1 MSRPDDRPL
10 KRLPQLEARKTT
22 LERCV
27 FCPKLCR
34 TACPVSN
41 AEERETL
48 TPWGKMSMAY
58 FVANESVSLSP
69 SFADP
74 AWACTGCFGCREHC
88 DHKNDV
94 TGTLL
99 DTRSALVENGV
110 APAGAKRVLE
120 RFVEKSAVLGKSA
133 RDLSVLPEVDD
144 NAGTAVLLGCAY
156 ARHAPAEARDAVR
169 ATAALVGGK
178 VSLVDVCCGAPLLYA
193 GDKKR
198 FIQQGEMLAQAIKHK
213 ERVVVI
219 DAGCASTLRVHHA
232 NNGVGMIVPIE
243 HFAERAA
250 RELGRM
256 KQVPGLG
263 DGPVRYHDPCQLG
276 RGLGVYDQPRALLSL
291 ALGRAPDEF
300 ERRREDGRCS
310 GAGGLLPVTMPEVSR
325 AIAKQRIADHGAHG
339 GGTVVTACASSLRTF
354 RKQGATAVDLV
365 TVVARALGVRD
376 DGDGDGGGG
385 GGG

>member
-10 KRLPQLEARKTT
+10 KRLPQLEARKTN

-94 TGTLL
+94 TGTLF
-99 DTRSALVENGV
+99 DTRSALVDNGV
-110 APAGAKRVLE
+110 APAGARRVLE

-144 NAGTAVLLGCAY
+144 RAGTAVLLGCAY

-178 VSLVDVCCGAPLLYA
+178 VSLVDVCCGAPLLHA

-219 DAGCASTLRVHHA
+219 DAGCASTIRVHHA
-232 NNGVGMIVPIE
+232 ANGVGMIAPIE

-263 DGPVRYHDPCQLG
+263 DGPLRYHDPCQLG

-300 ERRREDGRCS
+300 ELCIVDQV
-310 GAGGLLPVTMPEVSR
+310 GLLAAVQV
-325 AIAKQRIADHGAHG
+325 AGA
-339 GGTVVTACASSLRTF
+339 AA
-354 RKQGATAVDLV
+354 QNEI
-365 TVVARALGVRD
+365 
-376 DGDGDGGGG
+376 
-385 GGG
+385 

>member
-10 KRLPQLEARKTT
+10 TRLPQLEPRKAT

-58 FVANESVSLSP
+58 FVANESVSMTP

-94 TGTLL
+94 SGTLL

-120 RFVEKSAVLGKSA
+120 QFADKSAILGKSA
-133 RDLSVLPEVDD
+133 RELSVLPEVDD
-144 NAGTAVLLGCAY
+144 RAPTAVLLGCAY
-156 ARHAPAEARDAVR
+156 ARSAPAEARDAVR

-178 VSLVDVCCGAPLLYA
+178 VALVDVCCGAPLLHA

-198 FIQQGEMLAQAIKHK
+198 FVAQGKMLAQALAHR
-213 ERVVVI
+213 ERLVVI
-219 DAGCASTLRVHHA
+219 DAGCASTIRVHHA
-232 NNGVGMIVPIE
+232 ANGVGMIVPVE

-263 DGPVRYHDPCQLG
+263 DGPVRYHDSCQLG

-291 ALGRAPDEF
+291 ALGRAPEEF

-325 AIAKQRIADHGAHG
+325 TIARQRIAEHEAQG
-339 GGTVVTACASSLRTF
+339 GGTVVTACASSLKTF
-354 RKQGATAVDLV
+354 RKQGANAVDLV
-365 TVVARALGVRD
+365 TVVARALGIEESAPDRR
-376 DGDGDGGGG
+376 G
-385 GGG
+385 

>member
-10 KRLPQLEARKTT
+10 KRLPQLEARKAT

-34 TACPVSN
+34 TSCPVSN

-69 SFADP
+69 SFAGP

-99 DTRSALVENGV
+99 ETRSALVENGV

-120 RFVEKSAVLGKSA
+120 RFVEQSAVLGKSA
-133 RDLSVLPEVDD
+133 RELSVLPEVDD
-144 NAGTAVLLGCAY
+144 GAGTAVLIGCAY
-156 ARHAPAEARDAVR
+156 ARNAPAEARDAVR

-178 VSLVDVCCGAPLLYA
+178 VSLVNVCCGAPLLHA

-219 DAGCASTLRVHHA
+219 DAGCASTIRVHHA
-232 NNGVGMIVPIE
+232 ANGVGMIVPIE

-256 KQVPGLG
+256 KAVPGLG

-291 ALGRAPDEF
+291 ALGRAPEEF

-325 AIAKQRIADHGAHG
+325 TIAKQRIAEHEASG
-339 GGTVVTACASSLRTF
+339 GGTVVTACASSLKTF
-354 RKQGATAVDLV
+354 RKQGANAVDLV
-365 TVVARALGVRD
+365 TVVARALGV
-376 DGDGDGGGG
+376 G
-385 GGG
+385 

>member
-10 KRLPQLEARKTT
+10 TRLPQLEPRKST

-120 RFVEKSAVLGKSA
+120 QFSDKSAVLGKSA
-133 RDLSVLPEVDD
+133 RDLSVLPEVDER
-144 NAGTAVLLGCAY
+144 APTAVLLGCAY
-156 ARHAPAEARDAVR
+156 ARSAPSEARDAVR

-178 VSLVDVCCGAPLLYA
+178 VALVDVCCGAPLLHA

-198 FIQQGEMLAQAIKHK
+198 FLAQGAKLAKAIEGR
-213 ERVVVI
+213 ERLVVI
-219 DAGCASTLRVHHA
+219 DAGCASTIRVHHA
-232 NNGVGMIVPIE
+232 NNGVGMIVPVE

-300 ERRREDGRCS
+300 ERRREDARCS

-325 AIAKQRIADHGAHG
+325 TIAKQRVAEHDAQG
-339 GGTVVTACASSLRTF
+339 GGTVVTACASSLQTF
-354 RKQGATAVDLV
+354 KKQGANAIDLV
-365 TVVARALGVRD
+365 TVVARALGV
-376 DGDGDGGGG
+376 GSG
-385 GGG
+385 